1 MISALPQQYKGPI
14 NFEFTESGTSI
25 HTIIRRTSKT
35 LVLIRIFIGEKTY
48 SHLAKISNF
57 STVLALPKYSI
68 DHRNGRQFSHW
79 TRSTLTK

>member
-57 STVLALPKYSI
+57 STAQNLPKFSI
-68 DHRNGRQFSHW
+68 DRQNGRRFFHW
-79 TRSTLTK
+79 TK